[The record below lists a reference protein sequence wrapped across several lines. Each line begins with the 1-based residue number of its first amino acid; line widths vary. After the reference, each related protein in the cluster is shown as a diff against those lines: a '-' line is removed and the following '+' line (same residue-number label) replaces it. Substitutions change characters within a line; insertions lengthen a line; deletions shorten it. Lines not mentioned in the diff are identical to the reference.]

1 MEATKQQCP
10 KCSKQYVLDEE
21 AFSKHVASC
30 KNPTTE
36 LQSFRP
42 DDLRK
47 LIAEFRSEVKRSGDD
62 KLADELE
69 DQLLNAEKPQLTRET
84 KQRLARWCKT
94 GSIYSDGMEVAW
106 KISRLLFGK
115 IIQRAD

>member
-10 KCSKQYVLDEE
+10 KCAKLFILDEE

-30 KNPTTE
+30 TRPKTE
-36 LQSFRP
+36 LQNFRP

-47 LIAEFRSEVKRSGDD
+47 LIADFRSDVKRSVDD

-69 DQLLNAEKPQLTRET
+69 DQLLNTDTPHLKAET

-94 GSIYSDGMEVAW
+94 GGIYSDGMEVAW

-115 IIQRAD
+115 IIERVD